1 MSDFTLSE
9 EPCMDGGRGRR
20 RGRGH
25 RRAGWRQGV
34 VTVGAWSLTDVSAKG
49 GV

>member
-1 MSDFTLSE
+1 MKSPVWTE
-9 EPCMDGGRGRR
+9 GVGGDGGVVSD
-20 RGRGH
+20 
-25 RRAGWRQGV
+25 RAERRQGV